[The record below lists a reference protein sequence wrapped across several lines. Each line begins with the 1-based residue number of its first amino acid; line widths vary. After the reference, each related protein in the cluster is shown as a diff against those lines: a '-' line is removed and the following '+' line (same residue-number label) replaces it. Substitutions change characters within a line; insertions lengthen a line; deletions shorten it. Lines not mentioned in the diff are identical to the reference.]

1 MKQTATLATLAL
13 ALWALPC
20 LAGMSGGGGGPAE
33 IAGVVG
39 LTPVGERS
47 CLAAWVSVPGGQ
59 ALAGVGWY
67 NNDEQTVFPQ
77 ILVVVGTEA
86 GPGDIG
92 GAVWQAADCAGPSSG
107 WAEVEFAEPVASST
121 DGLYVVFVLP
131 PYQEQSGIG
140 AGGGPGLGYQVGGG
154 GAAAW
159 LSPDGQEWVRICP
172 EYRLAVEPVWV
183 AAAEGMR
190 VMRRLP
196 AADGQP
202 ETAAEGVTALLPP
215 QPNPFNPQTQIRFT
229 LGEPGRVELAIYDL
243 RGQKIRTLIA
253 GELPAGPHAAAWAGI
268 DDQGRGVASGLYLLR
283 LQAGPAL
290 LTQKL
295 HLVR

>member
-1 MKQTATLATLAL
+1 MKRRVMILAAVTVFGAV
-13 ALWALPC
+13 ASV
-20 LAGMSGGGGGPAE
+20 AGTGGGGGGPAE
-33 IAGVVG
+33 IDGVVS
-39 LTPVGERS
+39 LTPVGSSS
-47 CLAAWVSVPGGQ
+47 CLAAWVPVPGGQ

-67 NNDEQTVFPQ
+67 NNDEQAVFSQ
-77 ILVVVGTEA
+77 ILVVAGTEG

-172 EYRLAVEPVWV
+172 EYRLAIEPAWV

-196 AADGQP
+196 AAGGQP

-229 LGEPGRVELAIYDL
+229 LGDPGRVELAIYDL

-268 DDQGRGVASGLYLLR
+268 DEQGRGVASGLYLLR